1 MPSNYP
7 VIAAER
13 IERSILVVRGH
24 KIMLDADL
32 AYLYGVSTGRLN
44 EQVKRNRRRFPADFM
59 FQLTADE
66 ARSLRS
72 QFATL
77 KPGRGKHRK
86 YRPYAFTEHGA
97 VMLASVLNSPTAV
110 ATSVEIVRAF
120 VRLREMLT
128 AHKDLARR
136 LDELEKKYDKQFA
149 VVFDAIRQ
157 LMSPV
162 EPEQREI
169 GYHTLAPKRR

>member
-1 MPSNYP
+1 MASNYP
-7 VIAAER
+7 VIPAER

-66 ARSLRS
+66 ARALRS

-86 YRPYAFTEHGA
+86 YLPYAFTEHGA
-97 VMLASVLNSPTAV
+97 VMHASVLNSPPSCGKAKKRTFCARRRIARCGAR
-110 ATSVEIVRAF
+110 ATGILPQSRPT
-120 VRLREMLT
+120 LT
-128 AHKDLARR
+128 ASRGG
-136 LDELEKKYDKQFA
+136 
-149 VVFDAIRQ
+149 DAMTWGAINSR
-157 LMSPV
+157 MH
-162 EPEQREI
+162 R
-169 GYHTLAPKRR
+169 